1 MNSQN
6 RRNYVVNN
14 QSSVRFASG
23 RFEGVSYSNMV
34 SIPLTGAILTL
45 KKSASMEQVTL
56 DSIVMYQLEIENT
69 GNAPAEVTLIDTL
82 PEGTSFIPNSLL
94 KDGVPVPGANPQEGL
109 QIGILPINQKVTIQ
123 FQIIISS
130 IPDSLT
136 LTNVA
141 TASFTFQ
148 AMDGRLITKELI
160 SNPVT
165 LFVSPSQLSI
175 YYYANTNQTFEGDII
190 TFFIQITNTGREDI
204 RNAVVSTL
212 LSDDEVAFVPGSV
225 VIDGLLAPDLDPFAG
240 ITIPV
245 VAANSTTQISYQVR
259 IEKRTTSTP
268 LTSVATLLYLN
279 QGEEIT
285 IRSNPVSISYLL
297 PVLTISVKITP
308 VQVTYEDTVTY
319 EVLIQ
324 NEGEIP
330 VEAVYDLLQA
340 PELNLVPGTVKVNG
354 ILRPEVSLATGL
366 PLGTLIPHSSI
377 YITFESKV
385 SVIPNSI
392 VPAEEWV
399 NRSRLTY
406 TFRINDGRSVQLTTL
421 ALTPV
426 FFYAPRILLHVL
438 TSPKYVEPGDDI
450 LFEITIRNSG
460 NTKADLLLPLPA
472 PGVSTILN
480 GSIQW
485 SDHKRELT
493 VLEME
498 QQTVQITDIQPGE
511 LVQIIY
517 TLHVQVFPLF
527 RPARERDEYVFSD
540 TIQALCTYNF
550 NDRIHSFEV
559 VSNVY
564 EIVFTEHDE

>member
-1 MNSQN
+1 MNSQY
-6 RRNYVVNN
+6 RRNYVLNN

-45 KKSASMEQVTL
+45 KKSASVEQVTL

-69 GNAPAEVTLIDTL
+69 GNAPAEVTLTDTL

-94 KDGVPVPGANPQEGL
+94 KDGVPIPGADPQEGL
-109 QIGILPINQKVTIQ
+109 QIGILAINQKVTIQ
-123 FQIIISS
+123 FQIIVSS

-136 LTNVA
+136 LINMA
-141 TASFTFQ
+141 TATYTFQ
-148 AMDGRLITKELI
+148 AMDGRVITKELI

-165 LFVSPSQLSI
+165 LFVSPSQLSM

-190 TFFIQITNTGREDI
+190 TFFIQITNTGKEDI

-212 LSDDEVAFVPGSV
+212 LSGEMTFLPGSV

-240 ITIPV
+240 ITIPF
-245 VAANSTTQISYQVR
+245 VASNSTTQISYQVK
-259 IEKRTTSTP
+259 IGKRTTSTP
-268 LTSVATLLYLN
+268 LTSVATLLYIN

-285 IRSNPVSISYLL
+285 IRSDPVSISYLL

-308 VQVTYEDTVTY
+308 DQVTYEDTVKY

-340 PELNLVPGTVKVNG
+340 PELNLVPGTVKING

-366 PLGTLIPHSSI
+366 PLGTLIPNSSM

-385 SVIPNSI
+385 SMVPNSI
-392 VPAEEWV
+392 VPDEEWV

-406 TFRINDGRSVQLTTL
+406 TFRINDGRSVRLTTL
-421 ALTPV
+421 DLTPV
-426 FFYAPRILLHVL
+426 FFYAPRISLHVI
-438 TSPKYVEPGDDI
+438 TTPKFVEPGDDI
-450 LFEITIRNSG
+450 LFEITIQNSG
-460 NTKADLLLPLPA
+460 NTKADLFLPLPA

-480 GSIQW
+480 GFIQW
-485 SDHKRELT
+485 PAHKRELT
-493 VLEME
+493 DSEME
-498 QQTVQITDIQPGE
+498 QQTVQITHIQPGE
-511 LVQIIY
+511 VFQIIY
-517 TLHVQVFPLF
+517 TLRMQVFPLF
-527 RPARERDEYVFSD
+527 RPTRERDEYVFTD
-540 TIQALCTYNF
+540 TIQALCTYDF
-550 NDRIHSFEV
+550 NNRIHSFEV

-564 EIVFTEHDE
+564 EIIFTEHDE

>member
-1 MNSQN
+1 MNPQE
-6 RRNYVVNN
+6 RRNYIVNN

-45 KKSASMEQVTL
+45 KKSASMEEVTL

-109 QIGILPINQKVTIQ
+109 PLGTLPINEKITIQ
-123 FQIIISS
+123 FQIIIST
-130 IPDSLT
+130 IPDALT

-141 TASFTFQ
+141 KASYTFQ

-190 TFFIQITNTGREDI
+190 TFFIQIMNTGREDI

-212 LSDDEVAFVPGSV
+212 LSDDEMALVPGSV
-225 VIDGLLAPDLDPFAG
+225 VIDGLLAPDLDPLTG
-240 ITIPV
+240 IVIS
-245 VAANSTTQISYQVR
+245 VASNSTTQISYQVK
-259 IEKRTTSTP
+259 IGKKTTLSP
-268 LTSVATLLYLN
+268 LTSVATLLYTN

-297 PVLTISVKITP
+297 PVLTMSVKITP
-308 VQVTYEDTVTY
+308 AQVTYEDTVIY

-354 ILRPEVSLATGL
+354 ILRPEVSLSAGL
-366 PLGTLIPHSSI
+366 PLDTLIPRSRI

-385 SVIPNSI
+385 AVTPSSMI
-392 VPAEEWV
+392 PAEEWM

-406 TFRINDGRSVQLTTL
+406 TFRINDGRSVRLTTQ

-426 FFYAPRILLHVL
+426 FFYAPRILLQVL
-438 TSPKYVEPGDDI
+438 TSPKYVEPHDDI
-450 LFEITIRNSG
+450 LFEINIRNSG
-460 NTKADLLLPLPA
+460 NTAADLFLPLPA
-472 PGVSTILN
+472 PGESIILD
-480 GSIQW
+480 GSIQRAN
-485 SDHKRELT
+485 DKRKLT
-493 VLEME
+493 NPEMQ
-498 QQTVQITDIQPGE
+498 QQTVRITEIKPHE
-511 LVQIIY
+511 AIQIIY
-517 TLHVQVFPLF
+517 TLHMQVFPIF
-527 RPARERDEYVFSD
+527 EPARKRDEYVFSD
-540 TIQALCTYNF
+540 TIHALCTYEF
-550 NDRIHSFEV
+550 NDRTQSFEV

-564 EIVFTEHDE
+564 EIIFTEHDE

>member
-1 MNSQN
+1 MSSQD
-6 RRNYVVNN
+6 RRNYVLNN

-45 KKSASMEQVTL
+45 NKSASVEQVML
-56 DSIVMYQLEIENT
+56 DSIVTYQLEMENT
-69 GNAPAEVTLIDTL
+69 GNAPAEVTLTDTL

-94 KDGVPVPGANPQEGL
+94 KDGVPIPGANPQEGL
-109 QIGILPINQKVTIQ
+109 QIGILPINKKVTIQ
-123 FQIIISS
+123 FQIIVSS
-130 IPDSLT
+130 IPDSFT
-136 LTNVA
+136 LINVA
-141 TASFTFQ
+141 TASYTFQ

-190 TFFIQITNTGREDI
+190 TFFIQITNTGKEDI

-212 LSDDEVAFVPGSV
+212 LSGEMSFLPGSV
-225 VIDGLLAPDLDPFAG
+225 VIDGLLAPDLDPSAG
-240 ITIPV
+240 VTLPF
-245 VAANSTTQISYQVR
+245 VAANTTTQISYQVK
-259 IEKRTTSTP
+259 IGKKTTSTP
-268 LTSVATLLYLN
+268 LTSVATLLYID

-297 PVLTISVKITP
+297 PVLTFSVNILP
-308 VQVTYEDTVTY
+308 DQVTYEDTVIY
-319 EVLIQ
+319 EVLIR

-330 VEAVYDLLQA
+330 VEAVYDLHQA
-340 PELNLVPGTVKVNG
+340 SELSLVPGTVKING
-354 ILRPEVSLATGL
+354 ILRPEISLATGL
-366 PLGTLIPHSSI
+366 PLGTLIPHSRI
-377 YITFESKV
+377 YITFESTV

-392 VPAEEWV
+392 IPAEEWV

-406 TFRINDGRSVQLTTL
+406 TFRINDGRSVRLTTL

-438 TSPKYVEPGDDI
+438 TSPKFVEPGDDI
-450 LFEITIRNSG
+450 LFEITIQNSG
-460 NTKADLLLPLPA
+460 NTKADLFLPLPA

-480 GSIQW
+480 GFIQW
-485 SDHKRELT
+485 SDHKREFT
-493 VLEME
+493 DPEME
-498 QQTVQITDIQPGE
+498 QQIVQITDIQPGE
-511 LVQIIY
+511 VIQIIY

-527 RPARERDEYVFSD
+527 RPTRERDEYVFSD
-540 TIQALCTYNF
+540 TIQALCTYDF
-550 NDRIHSFEV
+550 NDRTHSLEV